1 MIKTF
6 LLFHII
12 AFVLGFFLDLLI
24 GDPHWLYHPV
34 RLIGLLISLC
44 EKIFLGKS
52 GKEKSDLKS
61 EDTSRKTD
69 DKKNDNTKIF
79 CGVLTVIIVLFITL
93 AITGALC
100 FWSYYLNRYLGL
112 AVEAIL
118 TYFILATKSLKSE
131 SMKVY
136 KALNTGTLDDAR
148 HAVSMI
154 VGRDTESLSEE
165 GVVKAAVETVA
176 ENTSDGVIAPMIFT
190 AIGGPVLGFLYKAV
204 NTMDSMIGYK
214 NDKYLYFGR
223 AAAKLDDFVNF
234 IPARI
239 SAYLMIL
246 ASFMGGKDFNGK
258 KAKEIFK
265 RDRFNHAS
273 PNSAQ
278 TESVCAGALGVRLA
292 GDASYF
298 GKVVKKPFIGDA
310 DRSIERD
317 DIKRACRLMYITAFL
332 YMIICTVILIT
343 TWEILLFAGF

>member
-1 MIKTF
+1 MGLMIKT
-6 LLFHII
+6 II
-12 AFVLGFFLDLLI
+12 ELHAIALVAGFFLDLII

-52 GKEKSDLKS
+52 DKAESDSKGGK
-61 EDTSRKTD
+61 
-69 DKKNDNTKIF
+69 KIF
-79 CGVLTVIIVLFITL
+79 FGVLTVIIVLFATL
-93 AITGALC
+93 IITGAIV
-100 FWSYYLNRYLGL
+100 FWSYYFNKYLGL
-112 AVEAIL
+112 AIEAIL
-118 TYFILATKSLKSE
+118 TYFILATKSLRYE

-148 HAVSMI
+148 KAVSMI
-154 VGRDTESLSEE
+154 VGRDTENLSEE

-223 AAAKLDDFVNF
+223 VAAKLDDFVNF

-246 ASFMGGKDFNGK
+246 AAFLGGKDFNGK
-258 KAKEIFK
+258 RAKEIFK

-292 GDASYF
+292 GNASYF
-298 GKVVKKPFIGDA
+298 GKIVEKPFIGDA
-310 DRSIERD
+310 VRSIERD

-332 YMIICTVILIT
+332 CMIICMLILFAV
-343 TWEILLFAGF
+343 WEICFFTITF